1 MTKKK
6 FINIYETLKE
16 AILDGSLSYGEQIPS
31 ENELVQTYQASR
43 ETVRKALHL
52 LVSDGMIQK
61 IRGKGS
67 IVIYQQLT
75 EFPFADLMNF
85 SEVKNERALKHT
97 TEVLKLELIQASD
110 VPTIKDKL
118 SLSLG
123 AKLWH
128 IVRVRKVNGQVKI
141 LDEDYLVE
149 TMVPKITLDIAQQS
163 LYRYIEEVL
172 GLEISYANKS
182 ITFEAFGEQEKR
194 VFGPVEPPY
203 TATVR
208 GVVHLKNTERFQ
220 YTVSKHIATEF
231 RFNDFSRRRKL

>member
-6 FINIYETLKE
+6 FITIYEALKE
-16 AILDGSLSYGEQIPS
+16 EILDGSLSYGDQIPS
-31 ENELVQTYQASR
+31 ENDLVQTYQASR

-75 EFPFADLMNF
+75 EFPFADLMSFN
-85 SEVKNERALKHT
+85 EVKNERALKHAT
-97 TEVLKLELIQASD
+97 KVLKLELIPASD
-110 VPTIKDKL
+110 VPMVKDKL
-118 SLSLG
+118 GLALG

-128 IVRVRKVNGQVKI
+128 IVRVRTVNGQVKI

-149 TMVPKITLDIAQQS
+149 SIIPKITLDIAQQS
-163 LYRYIEEVL
+163 IYQHIEETL

-182 ITFEAFGEQEKR
+182 ITFEAFGDQEKR
-194 VFGPVEPPY
+194 VFGAVQPPY